1 MSQTI
6 HLPDELYERLA
17 AVAAEEGRPVDAV
30 AESYMLYA
38 LRHLAQPPKSAP
50 DEEPDEEYVYDPATD
65 PLAPFIGA
73 FDSGGDDPGW
83 IERHDEYFAATLEP
97 GDRRDDDQ

>member
-17 AVAAEEGRPVDAV
+17 AVAAEEGCPVDAV
-30 AESYMLYA
+30 AQSYMLYA
-38 LRHLAQPPKSAP
+38 LRHLAQPPKPPS
-50 DEEPDEEYVYDPATD
+50 EEEYVYDPATD

-73 FDSGGDDPGW
+73 FDSGDDDPGW
-83 IERHDEYFAATLEP
+83 IERHDEYFAGKVEP
-97 GDRRDDDQ
+97 GDRRDDNQ